1 MKNTFGMEPLL
12 EFRGRTSGRKRINQ
26 CCHSVMKKTQ
36 ILAWKIPENN
46 KKPET
51 YKMFKKSQNQLEKQ
65 ATGTCTSKL
74 R

>member
-36 ILAWKIPENN
+36 ILA
-46 KKPET
+46 
-51 YKMFKKSQNQLEKQ
+51 
-65 ATGTCTSKL
+65 
-74 R
+74 